1 MKAASEEV
9 QKVLKDSGL
18 TVDPINPTLNLT
30 RDQLD
35 NMPVLGKITNRL
47 LENRSYLYNN

>member
-1 MKAASEEV
+1 MKAACEEV
-9 QKVLKDSGL
+9 QKVLKVSGL
-18 TVDPINPTLNLT
+18 TVDPTDPTLNLT

-47 LENRSYLYNN
+47 LENSSYLYDN

>member
-1 MKAASEEV
+1 MKAAHEEV

-18 TVDPINPTLNLT
+18 KADPSDPTLNLT

-35 NMPVLGKITNRL
+35 NMPVLGKIFGKV
-47 LENRSYLYNN
+47 LYDS